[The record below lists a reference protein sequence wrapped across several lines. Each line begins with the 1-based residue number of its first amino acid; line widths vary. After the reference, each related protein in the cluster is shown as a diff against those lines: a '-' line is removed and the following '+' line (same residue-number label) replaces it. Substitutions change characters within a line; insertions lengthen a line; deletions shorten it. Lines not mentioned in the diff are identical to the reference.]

1 MNIFSKY
8 SINEAS
14 YMINSYIE
22 ESFSDLQVECL
33 LVENHSLRESGAGY
47 FTEDSNIV
55 SNMIEKLKTLLTNVM
70 NSISAMFDK
79 VVSFIRSLLDKINK
93 SRIKQLDDKFKKYIT
108 DIDDKKFSEIV
119 NTSVSKWY
127 DVDAI
132 EKIVSDYHKY
142 SIDSNDHTYDY
153 YKDLSDRVIGALY
166 DDSLIIK
173 GTEAKKYITKG
184 LILNAMF
191 GGFKDMY
198 DHTIKLRNMFSVFFK
213 NMIRGISSGDLLKK
227 YSDNERNDAIKTQKI
242 IAKASSDLCKKSC
255 SYIIYDSKI
264 LYNVCKKIESECKK
278 NNKDSI
284 GESVDWLAVF

>member
-22 ESFSDLQVECL
+22 ESFNDLQVECL
-33 LVENHSLRESGAGY
+33 LVENRSLRESGVGY

-55 SNMIEKLKTLLTNVM
+55 SNMIEKLKTILTNVM

-93 SRIKQLDDKFKKYIT
+93 SRIKQLDDKFKKYIN

-127 DVDAI
+127 DMDTL
-132 EKIVSDYHKY
+132 EKLVAEYHKRN
-142 SIDSNDHTYDY
+142 IGMDTNED
-153 YKDLSDRVIGALY
+153 KDFADRLIGALY
-166 DDSLIIK
+166 DDSLVIK
-173 GTEAKKYITKG
+173 GAEKTKKYITKD
-184 LILNAMF
+184 IISNMMF

-198 DHTIKLRNMFSVFFK
+198 DRTIKLRNIASGYFK
-213 NMIRGISSGDLLKK
+213 NTIRALNNKTLLKDAG
-227 YSDNERNDAIKTQKI
+227 DNDRNDAIKSLKI
-242 IAKASSDLCKKSC
+242 LAKGSSDLCKKSC

>member
-33 LVENHSLRESGAGY
+33 LVENRSLRESGVGY

-119 NTSVSKWY
+119 NTRVSKWY

-132 EKIVSDYHKY
+132 GKLVAEYHER
-142 SIDSNDHTYDY
+142 IIGTDTNED
-153 YKDLSDRVIGALY
+153 KDFADRLIGALY

-173 GTEAKKYITKG
+173 GAEKIKKYITKD
-184 LILNAMF
+184 LISNVMF

-198 DHTIKLRNMFSVFFK
+198 DHTIKMRNIASGYFK
-213 NMIRGISSGDLLKK
+213 NTIRALNNKTLLKDAG
-227 YSDNERNDAIKTQKI
+227 DNDRNDAIKSLKI
-242 IAKASSDLCKKSC
+242 MAKGSSDLCKKAC

-264 LYNVCKKIESECKK
+264 LYNICKKIESECKK